1 MATTRTKPSRKAA
14 PVADPGPVKD
24 PAPLVAPPD
33 QPIPARPAPRP
44 KDAPRTMRELRL
56 AREGKRASR
65 AKPVENVLRDGLR
78 LERVPDPSIVVLFG
92 ATGDLAH
99 RKVIPALYHLWR
111 TNLLPHEFMLV
122 AIGRRPYTDESFRAE
137 IRASLEQFSRVLP
150 IDVEAWETFEQ
161 RIDYKRLDFDDDD
174 GFDLLAKYLDDH
186 DAEHGTRG
194 NRLFYLATQPS
205 QFADLVGQL
214 GRVGLDHEHHDGG
227 WRRIVIEKPFGH
239 DLESAKRLNREVGKV
254 FRESQVYRIDHYLGK
269 ETVRNLLVFRFGNGI
284 FEPLW
289 NRRYVD
295 HVQITVAESI
305 GVEDRGAF
313 YEQTGAAR
321 DVLQNHL
328 LQLVS
333 LVAMEPPATFEAN
346 ALRDEKVKVLR
357 AIDPQPGRVG
367 QATSSAAST
376 GRAGSRRPRSP
387 GYREEPEVDP
397 QSETETFVAA
407 RLTIDDWRWS
417 GVPFYVRTGK
427 RLPKRATEIAIQ
439 YREVP
444 HHLFR
449 DEGVGPDANLLAI
462 RIQPDEGIML
472 RFGAKVPGLGLDVR
486 SVTMDFTYGSAFNV
500 DSPGRVRDPHPR
512 RPPGRRIAVHA
523 RRRGRGG
530 VGHRRSDRQRLGGRT
545 RARLPELRRR
555 HVGARGRRGAA
566 GPGRPA
572 LAPALGIE
580 RVAAEAPARIG
591 IPRLRWT
598 ARAQSIAGIE
608 TELARAWS
616 SQDPG
621 PHEPGDMGRHMA
633 ARTNVMNLVV
643 VARRPELAERC
654 AATMHWL
661 TGRHPSRTI
670 VIQSA
675 DPDGPSWLDAR
686 IEAHCVEPR
695 ADAPETCAE
704 TIYVTCGGE
713 AGRHLS
719 AVATPL
725 IIHDLPV
732 TVWWPGEP
740 PLASATTRDLLDA
753 ADRLVVDG
761 STWSGDGL
769 GRLHEMAEL
778 QDSTSLAISDFA
790 LMRQSR
796 WREAIA
802 SIFDD
807 PEFLPYLRSLRRIAI
822 TYSTHDEAG
831 APGSTN
837 VVKPIY
843 HVGWLASRLGLS
855 VERPLTP
862 VGGGPKAA
870 ASTRAGKTGGKPI
883 MGRGLVATLSD
894 GRSDVGVV
902 VRPVLSTTP
911 PGTTLRVELLA
922 ERRGRELRADVTAE
936 AEIVHVRVWQ
946 DGVEAL
952 DRHFRAP
959 RRNDTDLLAEAIEA
973 NRGDPIA
980 SGALRSAAL
989 LIGGDGGPHGHDA
1002 SGGHG

>member
-1 MATTRTKPSRKAA
+1 
-14 PVADPGPVKD
+14 
-24 PAPLVAPPD
+24 
-33 QPIPARPAPRP
+33 
-44 KDAPRTMRELRL
+44 
-56 AREGKRASR
+56 
-65 AKPVENVLRDGLR
+65 
-78 LERVPDPSIVVLFG
+78 
-92 ATGDLAH
+92 
-99 RKVIPALYHLWR
+99 
-111 TNLLPHEFMLV
+111 MLV

-174 GFDLLAKYLDDH
+174 GFDRLAKYLDDH

-305 GVEDRGAF
+305 GIEDRGAF

-357 AIDPQPGRVG
+357 AI
-367 QATSSAAST
+367 T
-376 GRAGSRRPRSP
+376 RSP
-387 GYREEPEVDP
+387 GGSVKDVVRGQYGPGWVAATKVEGYREEPEVDP
-397 QSETETFVAA
+397 ASETETFVAA

-427 RLPKRATEIAIQ
+427 RLPEA
-439 YREVP
+439 
-444 HHLFR
+444 R
-449 DEGVGPDANLLAI
+449 DRDRHP
-462 RIQPDEGIML
+462 
-472 RFGAKVPGLGLDVR
+472 VPGGPPPPVPRRGRRAGREPAGHPDPAGRGDHAPVRGQGPGSRARRPLRDDGLHLRLRVQR
-486 SVTMDFTYGSAFNV
+486 GLA
-500 DSPGRVRDPHPR
+500 GRVRDAHPR
-512 RPPGRRIAVHA
+512 CPPGRRIAVHA

-555 HVGARGRRGAA
+555 DVGARGGRGAA
-566 GPGRPA
+566 GPRRPA
-572 LAPALGIE
+572 LAPDLGIE

-740 PLASATTRDLLDA
+740 PLASATTRDLLDGG
-753 ADRLVVDG
+753 G
-761 STWSGDGL
+761 ST
-769 GRLHEMAEL
+769 
-778 QDSTSLAISDFA
+778 
-790 LMRQSR
+790 
-796 WREAIA
+796 
-802 SIFDD
+802 
-807 PEFLPYLRSLRRIAI
+807 RRRRV
-822 TYSTHDEAG
+822 D
-831 APGSTN
+831 
-837 VVKPIY
+837 
-843 HVGWLASRLGLS
+843 
-855 VERPLTP
+855 VER
-862 VGGGPKAA
+862 
-870 ASTRAGKTGGKPI
+870 
-883 MGRGLVATLSD
+883 
-894 GRSDVGVV
+894 
-902 VRPVLSTTP
+902 
-911 PGTTLRVELLA
+911 
-922 ERRGRELRADVTAE
+922 
-936 AEIVHVRVWQ
+936 
-946 DGVEAL
+946 
-952 DRHFRAP
+952 
-959 RRNDTDLLAEAIEA
+959 
-973 NRGDPIA
+973 
-980 SGALRSAAL
+980 
-989 LIGGDGGPHGHDA
+989 
-1002 SGGHG
+1002 